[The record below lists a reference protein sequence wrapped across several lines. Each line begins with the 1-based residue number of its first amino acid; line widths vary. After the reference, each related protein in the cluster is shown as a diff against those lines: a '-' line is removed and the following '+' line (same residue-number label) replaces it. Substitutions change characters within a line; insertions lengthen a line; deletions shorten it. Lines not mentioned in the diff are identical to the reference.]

1 MQTTELKRVGLVL
14 RSNEF
19 READAMV
26 NAISSDG
33 FFSFLARGVKKLTS
47 KNSASVQPFS
57 FSEFLLMQ
65 SSGGALTLKQGDLE
79 ANYQIEDS
87 IEAMT
92 VLSFVQELTLKLVQ
106 EDEAPLAYPY
116 LLRACSVIKEGKD
129 PLTIGLLYFAKV
141 LYNGGY
147 GLDVDECVICHKKRG
162 IVALSYAEG
171 GFLCR
176 EHHELSDTEKPDL
189 MKLKVLRYA
198 FRCKESDFPRVEF
211 DRKETIPLYEEL
223 GRYLENLTGCR
234 LKSLSLVK
242 SL

>member
-1 MQTTELKRVGLVL
+1 MQTTELRRKGLVL
-14 RSNEF
+14 RLSEF
-19 READAMV
+19 KEADAMV

-47 KNSASVQPFS
+47 KNASSVQPFS
-57 FSEFLLMQ
+57 LSEFLLMQ
-65 SSGGALTLKQGDLE
+65 SNSGGLTLKQGTLE
-79 ANYQIEDS
+79 ENYQIENS

-92 VLSFVQELTLKLVQ
+92 VLSFLQELTLKVVQ

-116 LLRACSVIKEGKD
+116 LIKAISSIKEGKD

-141 LYNGGY
+141 LNNAGY
-147 GLDVDECVICHKKRG
+147 GLDVDECVVCHKKQS
-162 IVALSYAEG
+162 IVALSYEEG
-171 GFLCR
+171 GFLCKDHY
-176 EHHELSDTEKPDL
+176 ETQEDEKPDL
-189 MKLKVLRYA
+189 MKLKIVRYL

-211 DRKETIPLYEEL
+211 ERKDTIPLYDEL

-234 LKSLSLVK
+234 LKSLSLIK